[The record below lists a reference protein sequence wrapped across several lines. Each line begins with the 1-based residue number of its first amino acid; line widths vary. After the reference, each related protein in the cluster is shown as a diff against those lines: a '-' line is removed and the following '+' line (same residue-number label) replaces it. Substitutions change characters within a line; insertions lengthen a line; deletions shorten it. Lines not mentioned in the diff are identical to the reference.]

1 MAIAKKIS
9 EVYDFSSKIASGTA
23 TISCEKGECLISSDT
38 DIMGIEMHFRG
49 KANITPELPEG
60 WYLRGN
66 NSKIIIFT
74 LQNVPIKNQLL
85 FKYEGVIELKK
96 VIVANKEAKQ
106 FKCIVKKDESQWL
119 KQDWSMNVEADT
131 WDNFKDITPNGKV
144 KKTSYIIDD
153 NLPKVDKT
161 KIKKTKRRKPTSTSG
176 GSSGGY

>member
-38 DIMGIEMHFRG
+38 DIMGIEIHFKG
-49 KANITPELPEG
+49 KVNIKSTLPEG

-106 FKCIVKKDESQWL
+106 FKCIVKKDKSQWAR
-119 KQDWSMNVEADT
+119 QDWSMDVEADT

-153 NLPKVDKT
+153 DLPEVKPIKET
-161 KIKKTKRRKPTSTSG
+161 KIRRTRRTTRR
-176 GSSGGY
+176 SSGGGY